1 MEIPQRPQ
9 IKSYTWQLLKWVPP
23 TRSGPGPTLAKVT
36 LLYLF
41 SGLGFVARTAP
52 HSRHTVAM
60 DEETGLREPLL
71 ADEGGSERRDELERH
86 VGFASR
92 DDLVEIPSSKNE
104 RGLSGGLE

>member
-1 MEIPQRPQ
+1 
-9 IKSYTWQLLKWVPP
+9 
-23 TRSGPGPTLAKVT
+23 
-36 LLYLF
+36 
-41 SGLGFVARTAP
+41 
-52 HSRHTVAM
+52 M

-104 RGLSGGLE
+104 AGEERGLSGGLE